1 MDMKVKSLC
10 KIRPVPTILLIACL
24 FLWHSAAYGQNCT
37 GGTPSFS
44 VNLSGQP
51 GGTWVSPA
59 AQRAGTCCG
68 VSNNCVEFSILLD
81 SAAVG
86 INFSVASGA
95 DPGGALAYQINCG
108 PVYYTGTPICLNGP
122 GPHII
127 TFCKPGNNINTYQ
140 ITSIPGPQVSPPIIV
155 NDGCTGV
162 LSVSSLEPATVTWT
176 SVYPGPPG
184 AYNSYASCLSGCL
197 STTITGQTNPP
208 PYVDYQVCGTVVGS
222 CGQANYCDTVRA
234 YFNPTLA
241 VNIVP
246 QNPTVCF
253 GDAGVTITATGSGGQ
268 PPYTYT
274 WSNGATTQ
282 SVFVGPGTYT
292 VTMQD
297 NSNCPPVSDTV
308 QVTEFLLPIL
318 ADAGPDQYLCR
329 QSPQASLSGSVQAA
343 SGLQWSSS
351 GGGTFAP
358 SNTVLNPVY
367 TPSPAELSAG
377 TAMLIAQTTGN
388 GTCPPDLDT
397 VMIYYGSF
405 QALLNPAIQP
415 VSCFGLSD
423 GSINVSISGANAPYT
438 FSWFNGSAA
447 SGVSGLA
454 AGTYNLTVTDRY
466 GCDSTFSFIVT
477 EPPLL
482 TVSASVTSDY
492 NGQNISCNGASD
504 GSAAALATGG
514 TAPYA
519 YTWSSGP
526 AQASATGLSAGT
538 YTVQVTDA
546 NGCTATTTVTLT
558 EPPLL
563 TISAS
568 VTSNYNGQDVSCNGA
583 SDGSAGSLA
592 SGGTAPYAYTWSSGS
607 AQASATGL
615 SAGTYTVQ
623 VTDANGCTAS
633 TTVTL
638 TEPPL
643 LTISASV
650 TSNYNGQDVSC
661 NGASDGSAGSLVT
674 GGTAPYAYA
683 WSSGSAQASATGLS
697 AGTYT
702 VQVTDANG
710 CTASAT
716 VTLTEP
722 PQLAVSA
729 FVTSDYNGQDVSCNG
744 SSDGSAAAIATGGT
758 APYAYAWSSGTTQA
772 LATGLS
778 AGTYTVQVTDANGC
792 TVSTSVTLTEPT
804 PLLAIPNTLNNVSC
818 NGGSDGVVFA
828 APQGGV
834 GPYTF
839 LWNTGFAGDTLTSL
853 PVGVYTVQVTDANN
867 CTASANVS
875 VLEPSALALQIT
887 NISHVHCMGGN
898 NGSATAAAS
907 GGVAPY
913 TYSWSNGAS
922 GSTANGLTAG
932 TYTVTA
938 TDANGCTL
946 SAQAQV
952 LEPGLLM
959 ANVDS
964 LRDVTCYG
972 YANGYA
978 QASASGGTS
987 PYTFSW
993 SSGASTTS
1001 IGNLSGGTYT
1011 VSVLDMNGCAA
1022 FASATIEEPGPL
1034 GASAGL
1040 ADGISCSGAADG
1052 VIMVSAQGGTPS
1064 YTYNWSNGANT
1075 AAVSNVAPGTYT
1087 VLVSDSNGCQV
1098 SDVITVTE
1106 PAPLQLTLQPED
1118 VSCYGYADGQ
1128 IESTVTGGTPAY
1140 TYSWS
1145 NGSSTPGYSGV
1156 AGTYTLTVT
1165 DANGCVISA
1174 TGSVAEPPPLNVVLD
1189 LYMEVY
1195 AGDSVYLSPQ
1205 VSGGSGSYL
1214 YEWTPGETVTCS
1226 TCLSTYAWPERNTRY
1241 EILVTDANGCTA
1253 EADALIEIINTFF
1266 IPNTFT
1272 PDGDGFNEV
1281 FAASSTKVKDFE
1293 MYIFDRWGEV
1303 VFHSTDIGTGW
1314 DGFFRGSPAKQ
1325 DVYVYKINVRFD
1337 NNKSEQ
1343 LFGHVNLLR

>member
-1 MDMKVKSLC
+1 M
-10 KIRPVPTILLIACL
+10 L
-24 FLWHSAAYGQNCT
+24 FRS
-37 GGTPSFS
+37 
-44 VNLSGQP
+44 
-51 GGTWVSPA
+51 
-59 AQRAGTCCG
+59 
-68 VSNNCVEFSILLD
+68 
-81 SAAVG
+81 
-86 INFSVASGA
+86 
-95 DPGGALAYQINCG
+95 
-108 PVYYTGTPICLNGP
+108 
-122 GPHII
+122 
-127 TFCKPGNNINTYQ
+127 
-140 ITSIPGPQVSPPIIV
+140 
-155 NDGCTGV
+155 
-162 LSVSSLEPATVTWT
+162 
-176 SVYPGPPG
+176 
-184 AYNSYASCLSGCL
+184 
-197 STTITGQTNPP
+197 
-208 PYVDYQVCGTVVGS
+208 
-222 CGQANYCDTVRA
+222 
-234 YFNPTLA
+234 
-241 VNIVP
+241 
-246 QNPTVCF
+246 
-253 GDAGVTITATGSGGQ
+253 
-268 PPYTYT
+268 
-274 WSNGATTQ
+274 
-282 SVFVGPGTYT
+282 
-292 VTMQD
+292 
-297 NSNCPPVSDTV
+297 
-308 QVTEFLLPIL
+308 
-318 ADAGPDQYLCR
+318 
-329 QSPQASLSGSVQAA
+329 
-343 SGLQWSSS
+343 
-351 GGGTFAP
+351 
-358 SNTVLNPVY
+358 
-367 TPSPAELSAG
+367 
-377 TAMLIAQTTGN
+377 
-388 GTCPPDLDT
+388 
-397 VMIYYGSF
+397 
-405 QALLNPAIQP
+405 
-415 VSCFGLSD
+415 
-423 GSINVSISGANAPYT
+423 
-438 FSWFNGSAA
+438 
-447 SGVSGLA
+447 
-454 AGTYNLTVTDRY
+454 
-466 GCDSTFSFIVT
+466 
-477 EPPLL
+477 
-482 TVSASVTSDY
+482 
-492 NGQNISCNGASD
+492 
-504 GSAAALATGG
+504 
-514 TAPYA
+514 
-519 YTWSSGP
+519 
-526 AQASATGLSAGT
+526 
-538 YTVQVTDA
+538 
-546 NGCTATTTVTLT
+546 
-558 EPPLL
+558 PLL

-592 SGGTAPYAYTWSSGS
+592 SGGTAPYVYAWSSGS
-607 AQASATGL
+607 TQASATGL
-615 SAGTYTVQ
+615 AAGTYTVQ

-633 TTVTL
+633 TAVTL